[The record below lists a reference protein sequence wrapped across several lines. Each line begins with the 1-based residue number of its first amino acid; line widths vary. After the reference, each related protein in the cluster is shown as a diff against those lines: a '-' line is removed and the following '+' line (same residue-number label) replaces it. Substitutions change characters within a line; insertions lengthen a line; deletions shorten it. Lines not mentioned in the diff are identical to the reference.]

1 MDTHD
6 SILRGVRVVHRTDR
20 FVVVDKPSGVLSV
33 PGIGPEKADCVVA
46 RVHQAFYRAESDA
59 LPRGP
64 GQLIVHRL
72 DMDTSGLMVVALDAD
87 AQRELSLQFEE
98 RKPEKGYVALV
109 AGLVHQDEG
118 IIDLPMRLD
127 VENRP
132 FQIID
137 HEQGRPAVTHYR
149 VLARETD
156 RTRIEFRPVTGRT
169 HQLRVHARYGLGHAI
184 LGDVLYSGDV
194 PVSGRLMLH
203 AAYLSF
209 LQPGGAARLEFHSE
223 PPF

>member
-1 MDTHD
+1 MDPDD
-6 SILRGVRVVHRTDR
+6 SILRGIRIVHRTAR
-20 FVVVDKPSGVLSV
+20 FVVVDKPTGVLSV
-33 PGIGPEKADCVVA
+33 PGIGPEKADCVVT
-46 RVHQAFYRAESDA
+46 RIHRAFYREDA
-59 LPRGP
+59 DDTPRGP
-64 GQLIVHRL
+64 GQLVVHRL

-98 RKPEKGYVALV
+98 RKPEKRYVALL

-118 IIDLPMRLD
+118 TIDLPMRLD
-127 VENRP
+127 IDNRP
-132 FQIID
+132 FQIVD
-137 HEQGRPAVTHYR
+137 HERGRPAVTHYR

-184 LGDVLYSGDV
+184 LGDPLYSSDS
-194 PVSGRLMLH
+194 PISGRLMLH

-209 LQPGGAARLEFHSE
+209 LEPGGAARLEFRSE